1 MVRATRR
8 AVLLGATA
16 TVGGAVFGMATTS
29 GSRSTPLVRAADEDD
44 RPLSVALLASH
55 AEQMEPLLDTV
66 EESLG
71 FEVETTALEYA
82 ELYSQLSLVLTQR
95 APTFDVVSLDDVWV
109 PQFSTFLT
117 PLKQTESYLS
127 QVPEVV
133 SALSSFPGESE
144 PCCVPW
150 FGNAQFFVSR
160 PEWLARLGLESPTD
174 WNETVEFAIKIGNA
188 FGDEEL
194 AGFAIESLTPHQ
206 VVNSFLPILRGFGSE
221 LIDPQTMV
229 PQIDTPEAIAAAEV
243 FQALATLSPVES
255 AATGE
260 PTNTE
265 RFESGTVAMMA
276 NFWSSGV
283 LASSSAEM
291 EWKSGPIAST
301 AQPAQQ
307 SVPRQ
312 TMTGAWL
319 AAIPAGSLQAA
330 RAREFIDWLTSTR
343 VQISLIGSLLP
354 PANSAA
360 YADDASIDA
369 QPELPHLLE
378 LLAGSTPRPRSPYYP
393 QLELLAATELMAMLA
408 GELSAEEALRNANLA
423 MRAFLAR
430 EGVLDA

>member
-1 MVRATRR
+1 M
-8 AVLLGATA
+8 
-16 TVGGAVFGMATTS
+16 
-29 GSRSTPLVRAADEDD
+29 
-44 RPLSVALLASH
+44 
-55 AEQMEPLLDTV
+55 
-66 EESLG
+66 
-71 FEVETTALEYA
+71 
-82 ELYSQLSLVLTQR
+82 
-95 APTFDVVSLDDVWV
+95 
-109 PQFSTFLT
+109 
-117 PLKQTESYLS
+117 
-127 QVPEVV
+127 
-133 SALSSFPGESE
+133 
-144 PCCVPW
+144 PW
-150 FGNAQFFVSR
+150 LGNAQFFVSR

-174 WNETVEFAIKIGNA
+174 WNETVEFATKIGNA

-194 AGFAIESLTPHQ
+194 AGFAIESLTAHQ
-206 VVNSFLPILRGFGSE
+206 VMNSFLPILRGFGSE

-229 PQIDTPEAIAAAEV
+229 PQLDTSEAIAAAEV
-243 FQALATLSPVES
+243 FQALAALSPVES

-291 EWKSGPIAST
+291 EWESGPIASN

-319 AAIPAGSLQAA
+319 AGIPAGSLQAA

-393 QLELLAATELMAMLA
+393 QLELLAATELIAMLA